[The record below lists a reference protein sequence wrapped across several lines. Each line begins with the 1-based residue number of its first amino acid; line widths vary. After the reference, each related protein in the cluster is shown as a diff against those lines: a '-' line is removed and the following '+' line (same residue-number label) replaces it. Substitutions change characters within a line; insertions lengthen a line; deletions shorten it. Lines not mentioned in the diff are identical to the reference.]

1 MRAEITYNDPI
12 EQGLTLSEKA
22 VDVHVVDGVDVIARW
37 YHSPHD
43 ADLMLWFDE
52 KGQPSRFQLNSS
64 GQIVD
69 WNETDG
75 VQTGLIV
82 ELEVRQEVAET
93 IQFDSTLNASTVAV
107 ARLLLTNGVSIPQVV
122 RQKMLTCLDDARAH
136 DRVRP
141 RVGSRS
147 RFWNR
152 FKRWTTGA

>member
-1 MRAEITYNDPI
+1 MSAEISYRDPV

-43 ADLMLWFDE
+43 ADLMLWFDPQ
-52 KGQPSRFQLNSS
+52 GTPARFQLNCS

-75 VQTGLIV
+75 VQTGLII

-93 IQFDSTLNASTVAV
+93 IQFDSRLNGSTVAV
-107 ARLLLTNGVSIPQVV
+107 ARIVLNNGVGIPQSV
-122 RQKMLTCLDDARAH
+122 RQRMLLCLDDVRPEAN
-136 DRVRP
+136 RP
-141 RVGSRS
+141 RVHQARS